1 MTTVPNPK
9 VPPQSIEAE
18 QSVLGAILLENE
30 ALIKAIELLQV
41 DDFYR
46 ESHRQIYGAMIG
58 LYEKN
63 TPVDQITLTEHL
75 KQKNKL
81 AEVGGLSYVAELADT
96 IPTAAIAGCA
106 HIGVGYCGEKE
117 VVRLIHPQQI
127 HPHMEGQD
135 TGDYIDIYGTPEVH
149 MAIKPEIAGGIATIG
164 ITVNMIPHIVAA
176 TPGMKRM
183 IDLPA
188 PAALMGLSAYSR
200 QL

>member
-9 VPPQSIEAE
+9 VPPQSTEAE

-46 ESHRQIYGAMIG
+46 ESHRQIYGAMID

-81 AEVGGLSYVAELADT
+81 AEVGGLSYVAELAEK
-96 IPTAAIAGCA
+96 IPTAANIEYYAKIVRQKAILRNLIASA
-106 HIGVGYCGEKE
+106 
-117 VVRLIHPQQI
+117 
-127 HPHMEGQD
+127 
-135 TGDYIDIYGTPEVH
+135 TG
-149 MAIKPEIAGGIATIG
+149 
-164 ITVNMIPHIVAA
+164 IVAKA
-176 TPGMKRM
+176 TSGEEEYR
-183 IDLPA
+183 
-188 PAALMGLSAYSR
+188 GYS
-200 QL
+200 